1 MTEEKNQAKTEK
13 SPTLPAPAP
22 ALAPAPLPAPAPA
35 PKSRGAFYYLDGF
48 LVRLSLLVLII
59 ALLWNWDG
67 FWRTD
72 IKFLTDAQ
80 KNYFPDKYEAEHLK
94 IAALDD
100 KSSLFTKMNERIVK
114 YEEEK
119 NQSLKSVEEVEAEL
133 VALKKEAAVLLRH
146 YDTSL
151 RIIKQ
156 LNRKF
161 SPDEFE
167 ETLKCNSPE
176 CENILKSN
184 PEADP
189 TTYSFN

>member
-1 MTEEKNQAKTEK
+1 MTEEKNEAKTEK
-13 SPTLPAPAP
+13 SLTP
-22 ALAPAPLPAPAPA
+22 PAPAPA
-35 PKSRGAFYYLDGF
+35 PVFAPAPAPRKRGAIYYIDGF
-48 LVRLSLLVLII
+48 LIRLSLLVLIVV
-59 ALLWNWDG
+59 LLWNWDG

-72 IKFLTDAQ
+72 INFLTNFQ
-80 KNYFPDKYEAEHLK
+80 KTYFSDKYEAEHLK

-119 NQSLKSVEEVEAEL
+119 NQSAKAVEDIEAEL
-133 VALKKEAAVLLRH
+133 IALKKEAAILLRH

-167 ETLKCNSPE
+167 ATLKCNSPE
-176 CENILKSN
+176 CENILKLN

-189 TTYSFN
+189 TTYSFYKN